1 MNEYKILNKLKYKML
16 ENKHDGFNIGAVV
29 LDKKNVILNYGFNS
43 YVKTHTRML
52 HNPLYNT
59 HQIFVHA
66 ECDAI
71 YGLNYKVVPYTI
83 IICRLNKK
91 NEFMNAKPCA
101 GCYLE
106 IKNAGIRHVYYTN
119 ENGELT
125 LLDTTV
131 PTDEYGDVKK
141 ERTA

>member
-1 MNEYKILNKLKYKML
+1 MNEYRILNKLKLRML
-16 ENKHDGFNIGAVV
+16 ENKHTGFNIGAVV
-29 LDKKNVILNYGFNS
+29 LDKKNSILNYGFNS
-43 YVKTHTRML
+43 YIKTHTRMYY
-52 HNPLYNT
+52 NPLYNT

-71 YGLNYKVVPYTI
+71 YGVNYKVEPYSI

-106 IKNAGIRHVYYTN
+106 IRQAGIKKIYYTN
-119 ENGELT
+119 ELGELT
-125 LLDTTV
+125 LLDNDIAVDT
-131 PTDEYGDVKK
+131 YGEIKK
-141 ERTA
+141 QY